1 MRQRTCLQNVFIG
14 GVAMAVTLVAGVA
27 VAQSPPSPQNPPPPT
42 AAQPDPKCAPVQPP
56 IGEGRTAP
64 KTAPHARSTEG
75 QAPLTDK
82 LARGDG
88 VLCPP
93 KGIDPEILAP
103 TPEVGTMPVI
113 PPPGSPGGDPTI
125 QPK

>member
-1 MRQRTCLQNVFIG
+1 MPAADI
-14 GVAMAVTLVAGVA
+14 A
-27 VAQSPPSPQNPPPPT
+27 VAQSPDPLPP
-42 AAQPDPKCAPVQPP
+42 AAVQPDAKCAPTQPP
-56 IGEGRTAP
+56 IGPEGRVAP

-93 KGIDPEILAP
+93 KGIDPEIVAP

>member
-1 MRQRTCLQNVFIG
+1 MRQRTRLRNALIG
-14 GVAMAVTLVAGVA
+14 GATALAIMPAAGIA
-27 VAQSPPSPQNPPPPT
+27 VAQSPDPLPP
-42 AAQPDPKCAPVQPP
+42 AAVQPDAKCAPAQPP
-56 IGEGRTAP
+56 IEPEGRVAP

-75 QAPLTDK
+75 QAQPFSDQ
-82 LARGDG
+82 LAQGGG

-93 KGIDPEILAP
+93 NDVDPDIVAP
-103 TPEVGTMPVI
+103 TPDVGTMPVI